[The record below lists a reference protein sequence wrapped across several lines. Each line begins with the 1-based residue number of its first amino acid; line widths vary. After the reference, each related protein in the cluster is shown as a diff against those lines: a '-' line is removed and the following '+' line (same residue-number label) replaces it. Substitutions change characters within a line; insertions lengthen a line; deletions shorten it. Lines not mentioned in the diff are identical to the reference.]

1 MVVGRQGTVGA
12 FPYPRAEGGPVARL
26 PPTARYASAPTHRHQ
41 CTDAIGNAGRA
52 PTRARHPP
60 APARPHA
67 GLLAAD
73 PAIMDPPA
81 STSRL
86 GTEFDDFL
94 FAPLGEDRNG
104 VPLSIV
110 SLLGRMDLDPW
121 READSLAGLPAE
133 AAVHRLASLLAALP
147 VSYLKEADPGKL
159 AARLIALLPRRSD
172 PRAGS
177 PARPANVSPATRAR
191 VVISA
196 IAFALYL
203 IWSLGRFEGTREDP
217 SAHKD
222 TAHAPASVA
231 APSQTPSRIE

>member
-133 AAVHRLASLLAALP
+133 AAVQ
-147 VSYLKEADPGKL
+147 
-159 AARLIALLPRRSD
+159 D
-172 PRAGS
+172 PRFNVLAIGQLVGWCVIAVVDAAMMAATARGAACHILKGGRPRQAGRS
-177 PARPANVSPATRAR
+177 PDCALATP
-191 VVISA
+191 
-196 IAFALYL
+196 
-203 IWSLGRFEGTREDP
+203 E
-217 SAHKD
+217 
-222 TAHAPASVA
+222 
-231 APSQTPSRIE
+231 